1 MAKYAIKQFIS
12 NNQQSSSNQQQ
23 QQHAEQIALEQR
35 QKKRWWNKAE
45 KADAILSPQER
56 AILKRV
62 KKRAILLDKGMDC
75 CCCQIGLDGIIGKVI
90 FSSFVSV
97 PDIDDILLSG
107 LFPVVGDGIGLLLA
121 LQLVHMAMEADL
133 PSSVVSKMM
142 FNITFDFF
150 IGIVPIVGDIL
161 DIMFKAN
168 TKNAMLLEEYLIQR
182 RRGLV
187 HPSGSGRAA
196 LLPTHHDSNAPSAST
211 FR

>member
-12 NNQQSSSNQQQ
+12 NNQQSSSNHHQ

-75 CCCQIGLDGIIGKVI
+75 CCCQIGLDGIIGKAI

-182 RRGLV
+182 RKGLA
-187 HPSGSGRAA
+187 HPSGSGREI
-196 LLPTHHDSNAPSAST
+196 LLPTHHDPNAPSAST